1 MKKDL
6 WIKIV
11 VAVIVIA
18 IAVTTIII
26 FKGQMNHPADESG
39 KIVVELEGLGKEK
52 QTFEVSFEEGDTLVG
67 VLEKNFT
74 MLYDETQITYGK
86 LILGVN
92 EVVTDFNT
100 TYIAIYVD
108 GEYSTLGISSIP
120 LTENMVLLFKET
132 AVSGYGD

>member
-6 WIKIV
+6 WIKII
-11 VAVIVIA
+11 VAVVVVA
-18 IAVTTIII
+18 IAVTAIVI
-26 FKGQMNHPADESG
+26 FNGQMDRPAEESG

-52 QTFEVSFEEGDTLVG
+52 QTFNVSFEEGDTLVG

-92 EVVTDFNT
+92 DVITDFNT
-100 TYIAIYVD
+100 TYIAIYVN

-120 LTENMVLLFKET
+120 LTENMVLLLKET
-132 AVSGYGD
+132 TVSGYGE